1 MIQIFINNEQLDLDA
16 DSLVT
21 FKKSQQLNG
30 IQEQYSYS
38 NNFNLKDSSK
48 NRRLLGIT
56 YLPNSKAK
64 AMTSGYDVDIVLNGC
79 IFLKR
84 QKLKVQKES
93 PGAIP
98 VYLIFTD
105 SLFVTKTKETLMT
118 QIDTGV
124 SYGKTLTNFL
134 ALNSPDNI
142 NARTAPVSAQD
153 QSGFIVVEEHAILLN
168 IKKLITNIFEQLG
181 YSYLGDILTDDDLPK
196 YYISPNVGW
205 YGVDGTPQFDENM
218 TVYDFLSS
226 VLKTFNGYIEVS
238 DSSKAVG
245 LFLWKN
251 IEDVKAQF
259 VDYSDKFVGFNE
271 YSFEGGLANKNIV
284 SYSDSPDFYNGFFD
298 NNKSLVEQT
307 EYLKSDFGAG
317 NMRFFEDQDLEDD
330 GTLPLRVVGELSEPS
345 TLNIYRF
352 EETTSN
358 VPIYYNGV
366 LSYQNMYRAVSPN
379 ILEIWQTFHQP
390 YTKNIAQPTLA
401 QLTFRYDAILLAN
414 FKMQEV
420 FFLKQLS
427 TYWLPL
433 ELNFTTKKDEVKVK
447 ALMIERTAADV
458 PTVFDFNLPV
468 DFYGQAFIL
477 DINLLYA
484 AYNVSPAATM
494 LITAADLAKN
504 EIYVN
509 GTQVLAFPTSIDVSN
524 AFEFK
529 VVNIEP
535 VNVKSNSD
543 VLFQFVS
550 EEGGISR
557 EAKINVAHNGRANFL
572 SEFRS
577 ELDTVYS
584 YGLNDTNGHK
594 RRLNYSGKVT
604 TVPIDI
610 SIPDTFA
617 PQIGDVAYGTG
628 PGGII
633 PRPPT
638 EFKVLEFD
646 RDSSVSVELSIGR
659 LFMHCSNRGG
669 GAEARTKVFFNIWK
683 NGALFLTIYSNGVI
697 DRYRS
702 GSRSATYLDV
712 AALKTFSV
720 LAGDVILIEAL
731 IDLSEQDRLG
741 SGTMDGRIELTNV
754 IWKFRVSE
762 QL

>member
-93 PGAIP
+93 PGSIP
-98 VYLIFTD
+98 VYIIFTD
-105 SLFVTKTKETLMT
+105 NLFVTKTKETLMG
-118 QIDTGV
+118 QIGTGV
-124 SYGKTLTNFL
+124 SYNKTLSNFL
-134 ALNSPDNI
+134 LLNQISGAD
-142 NARTAPVSAQD
+142 ARTAPVSAQD

-168 IKKLITNIFEQLG
+168 IKKLVTNIFEQLG
-181 YSYLGDILTDDDLPK
+181 YSYLGDILTDEDLPN

-205 YGVDGTPQFDENM
+205 YGLDGTPQFDENM
-218 TVYDFLSS
+218 TVYDFLTAT
-226 VLKTFNGYIEVS
+226 LKTFNGYIEVS
-238 DSSKAVG
+238 DSAKTVG

-251 IEDVKAQF
+251 IETIKARF
-259 VDYSDKFVGFNE
+259 VDYSDKFVGFKE
-271 YSFEGGLANKNIV
+271 YSFEGGLANKNLV

-307 EYLKSDFGAG
+307 EYLKSEFGAG

-330 GTLPLRVVGELSEPS
+330 GTLPLRTVGELSEPS
-345 TLNIYRF
+345 TMNIYRF
-352 EETTSN
+352 EEATSN
-358 VPIYYNGV
+358 VPVYYNGV

-379 ILEIWQTFHQP
+379 ILEIWQLFHQP

-401 QLTFRYDAILLAN
+401 MLTFRYDAILLAN

-433 ELNFTTKKDEVKVK
+433 ELNFTTKKDEIKVK

-458 PTVFDFNLPV
+458 PVVFDFNLPV
-468 DFYGQAFIL
+468 DFYGEVFIL
-477 DINLLYA
+477 DIAALYA
-484 AYNVSPAATM
+484 AYNISPAATM
-494 LITAADLAKN
+494 LINAADLTKN

-509 GTQVLAFPTSIDVSN
+509 GTQVLAFPTSIDVSST
-524 AFEFK
+524 FEFR

-557 EAKINVAHNGRANFL
+557 IAKINVAHNGRANFL

-577 ELDTVYS
+577 ELDTVYT
-584 YGLNDTNGHK
+584 YTENDTNGHK
-594 RRLNYSGKVT
+594 RRLNYAAKIT
-604 TVPIDI
+604 TPINI
-610 SIPDTFA
+610 VDTFA
-617 PQIGDVAYGTG
+617 PAIGDIAWGTG
-628 PGGII
+628 FLNQV
-633 PRPPT
+633 PRPPV

-646 RDSSVSVELSIGR
+646 RDSNVTVELNIGR
-659 LFMHCSNRGG
+659 LYMHCSNRGG
-669 GAEARTKVFFNIWK
+669 GAEARTKIFFNLWK
-683 NGALFLTIYSNGVI
+683 NGAPFLTIYSNGVI
-697 DRYRS
+697 DRYKS
-702 GSRSATYLDV
+702 GSRNAEYLNISASR
-712 AALKTFSV
+712 TFSA

-731 IDLSEQDRLG
+731 IDLSEQNRLG
-741 SGTMDGRIELTNV
+741 SGTMDGSISLTNYS
-754 IWKFRVSE
+754 WKFRVSE
-762 QL
+762 QLP

>member
-93 PGAIP
+93 PGSIP
-98 VYLIFTD
+98 VYIIFTD
-105 SLFVTKTKETLMT
+105 SLFVAKAKEVLMA
-118 QIDTGV
+118 QINTSVVYD
-124 SYGKTLTNFL
+124 KTLANFL
-134 ALNSPDNI
+134 ALNHPNYI
-142 NARTAPVSAQD
+142 YARTAPVSAQD

-168 IKKLITNIFEQLG
+168 VKNLIELIFTQLG
-181 YSYLGDILTDDDLPK
+181 YSYLGDILTDGDLPK

-205 YGVDGTPQFDENM
+205 YGLDGTPQFDENL
-218 TVYDFLSS
+218 TVYDFITAA
-226 VLKTFNGYIEVS
+226 LKTFNGYIEVS
-238 DSSKAVG
+238 DSSKTVG

-251 IEDVKAQF
+251 IETIKAQF
-259 VDYSDKFVGFNE
+259 VDYSDKFVGFTE
-271 YSFEGGLANKNIV
+271 YSFEGGLANKNLV
-284 SYSDSPDFYNGFFD
+284 SYSESPDFYNGFFD
-298 NNKSLVEQT
+298 NNKSLVTQT

-330 GTLPLRVVGELSEPS
+330 GTLPLRTFGEVTEPQ

-352 EETTSN
+352 EEATAN
-358 VPIYYNGV
+358 VPIYYSGV

-379 ILEIWQTFHQP
+379 ILEIWQLFHQA
-390 YTKNIAQPTLA
+390 YCKNIALPTVA

-420 FFLKQLS
+420 FFIKQLS

-433 ELNFTTKKDEVKVK
+433 ELNFTTKKDEVRVK
-447 ALMIERTAADV
+447 ALMIERTPADV
-458 PTVFDFNLPV
+458 PVVFDQSLSV
-468 DFYGQAFIL
+468 DFYGEVSIL
-477 DINLLYA
+477 DIFALYA

-494 LITAADLAKN
+494 LITAADLTKN

-509 GTQVLAFPTSIDVSN
+509 GVQVLAFPTSVDVS
-524 AFEFK
+524 ASFEFK
-529 VVNIEP
+529 VVNIEAE
-535 VNVKSNSD
+535 NVKNNSD

-557 EAKINVAHNGRANFL
+557 VAKINVAHNGRANFL

-577 ELDTVYS
+577 NPGETFH
-584 YGLNDTNGHK
+584 YGEEDVTNTE
-594 RRLNYSGKVT
+594 RRLNYAAKIT
-604 TVPIDI
+604 TPVNIA
-610 SIPDTFA
+610 DTFA
-617 PQIGDVAYGTG
+617 PMVGDVYTQA
-628 PGGII
+628 
-633 PRPPT
+633 
-638 EFKVLEFD
+638 EAVAAFKILQFD
-646 RDSSVSVELSIGR
+646 RDSFVNVNLAISHVQMRV
-659 LFMHCSNRGG
+659 SNRGG
-669 GAEARTKVFFNIWK
+669 TGKAQVNAYFIIYK
-683 NGALFLTIYSNGVI
+683 NGAELMTVASFGAI
-697 DRYRS
+697 DRYRTF
-702 GSRSATYLDV
+702 AKVEDYYNV
-712 AALKTFSV
+712 NVNKTFTVS
-720 LAGDVILIEAL
+720 AGDSISFAIK
-731 IDLSEQDRLG
+731 ILG
-741 SGTMDGRIELTNV
+741 SKGGSHFDCHIYATDIN
-754 IWKFRVSE
+754 WKFRVSE

>member
-1 MIQIFINNEQLDLDA
+1 MIQIFLNNEQLDLDA

-21 FKKSQQLNG
+21 FRKSQQLNG

-84 QKLKVQKES
+84 QKLKVQKEP

-98 VYLIFTD
+98 VYILFTD
-105 SLFVTKTKETLMT
+105 SLFVTKTKETLMV
-118 QIDTGV
+118 QINTFV
-124 SYGKTLTNFL
+124 SYDKTLSNFIT
-134 ALNSPDNI
+134 LNQPSYSE
-142 NARTAPVSAQD
+142 ARTAPVSAQD

-168 IKKLITNIFEQLG
+168 IKKLVTNIFEQLG

-196 YYISPNVGW
+196 YYASPNVGW
-205 YGVDGTPQFDENM
+205 YGLDGTPQFDENM

-238 DSSKAVG
+238 DSAKTVG
-245 LFLWKN
+245 LFLWKSIEN
-251 IEDVKAQF
+251 IKAQF
-259 VDYSDKFVGFNE
+259 VDYSDKFVGFKE
-271 YSFEGGLANKNIV
+271 YSFEGGLANKNLV
-284 SYSDSPDFYNGFFD
+284 SYSDSPEFYNGFFD

-330 GTLPLRVVGELSEPS
+330 GTLPLRQVGELSEPS
-345 TLNIYRF
+345 TMNIYRF

-458 PTVFDFNLPV
+458 PIVFDQNLSV
-468 DFYGQAFIL
+468 DFYGETSIL
-477 DINLLYA
+477 DIYALYA

-494 LITAADLAKN
+494 LITAADLTKN

-509 GTQVLAFPTSIDVSN
+509 GTQVLAFPTSIDVSGP

-529 VVNIEP
+529 VVNIETE
-535 VNVKSNSD
+535 NVKSNSD

-557 EAKINVAHNGRANFL
+557 IGKINVAHNGRANFL

-577 ELDTVYS
+577 ETGTIYS

-594 RRLNYSGKVT
+594 RRLNYSAKIT
-604 TVPIDI
+604 TPINI
-610 SIPDTFA
+610 ADTFA
-617 PQIGDVAYGTG
+617 PQTGDVGAGS
-628 PGGII
+628 
-633 PRPPT
+633 PPN

-646 RDSSVSVELSIGR
+646 RDSSVSVELTMGR
-659 LFMHCSNRGG
+659 LFMQCSNRGG
-669 GAEARTKVFFNIWK
+669 GAEARTKLFFNIWK
-683 NGALFLTIYSNGVI
+683 NGVQFLTIYSNGVI
-697 DRYRS
+697 DRFKS
-702 GSRSATYLDV
+702 GDRSATYLNV
-712 AALKTFSV
+712 TATKTFNA

-731 IDLSEQDRLG
+731 IDLSEQNRIG
-741 SGTMDGRIELTNV
+741 SGTMDGRIELTDV